1 MNNPLQRRYQVF
13 VSSTYQDLIEERKHV
28 IQALLESKCVPSG
41 MELFPAASQ
50 DQWTLIKRIID
61 DCDYYIVIVAGKYG
75 SRGRDS
81 RSYTEMEFDYAIETG
96 KPVIG
101 FFYED
106 LDALPGA
113 KLEKTEEARAK
124 LTAFT
129 DQIKQRLCRPWRTPE
144 GLGSAIKSAMLNEIE
159 FNPRPGWIRADAAP
173 DPDLVLKLKQR
184 ILELEQQVAKN
195 GAEKFASGDELL
207 ALPIQYRHPPAEDP
221 TAAVWR
227 WPTRSWIFETT
238 WDEVFR
244 VVAPRLIQPRTR
256 RALKTILQHWIEG
269 QTQNSEPAQL
279 SSKPVLISPNIERDH
294 FDRMLQTYLA
304 RGLFRRAAPPKS
316 VRTRDPYWQ
325 LTPKG
330 VKRLAELEAVPAL
343 DSAASPQIIAPNI

>member
-28 IQALLESKCVPSG
+28 IQALLETKCVPSG

-50 DQWTLIKRIID
+50 DQWTLISRVID

-75 SRGRDS
+75 SRAPDL
-81 RSYTEMEFDYAIETG
+81 RSYTEMEFDYAVETG

-106 LDALPGA
+106 LDTLAGG

-129 DQIKQRLCRPWRTPE
+129 AKVKRRLCRPWRTPE

-173 DPDLVLKLKQR
+173 DPDLVVKLKQR
-184 ILELEQQVAKN
+184 ILELEQQMTRN
-195 GAEKFASGDELL
+195 GTEKFASGDELL
-207 ALPIQYRHPPAEDP
+207 ALPLQYREQPADDP

-227 WPTRSWIFETT
+227 WPTRRYVLETT

-244 VVAPRLIQPRTR
+244 VIAPRLIQPRTR
-256 RALKTILQHWIEG
+256 RAVKVILQHFVESYSCERVRAG
-269 QTQNSEPAQL
+269 DAVP
-279 SSKPVLISPNIERDH
+279 KLIAPNIDRDH

-304 RGLFRRAAPPKS
+304 RGLLKRTAPPTK

-325 LTPKG
+325 LAPKG
-330 VKRLAELEAVPAL
+330 VKRLAELEAVPA
-343 DSAASPQIIAPNI
+343 ATGA